1 MNSSS
6 DSLTKQ
12 SPKQTISKSIDEKN
26 SPKNKSTKRKN
37 ESESELVMNS
47 KKRPKKLI
55 LLSDSEEETNEDI
68 DLSKSSTKK
77 SKLDNNI
84 NKSKVENVVKEKK
97 SKKEKSVQQKEIIDK
112 KDRKEKS
119 KKSLDLC
126 NDSTDDEIKDKKK
139 SKTPQKSVKNESKA
153 ESTQP
158 KTKSPQKQVKNELI
172 IEKSERKPKTPQKS
186 NNNELIIE
194 KNEPKRKTPQKS
206 ERNGSSAEKT
216 EPKPKT
222 PQKLNNK
229 LNEVPERTELKSKRS
244 PIKTNINNKSNDI
257 KSNSSFSST
266 NKSKPQ
272 TKQMNESNMWVD
284 KYKPLNSKQ
293 VIGQQGEKSCVNK
306 LIKWLSNW
314 HLNYDKKPG
323 FGKWAS
329 DEGIGFKAALL
340 SGPPGIGKTTS
351 AQLVCQE
358 LGFDFCELN
367 ASDSRNKKSLQEE
380 VKELLKNT
388 TLTNYFNSCDT
399 NKSCSVSTKHVV
411 IMDEVDG
418 MAGNE
423 DRGGVAELIQLIKT
437 TKVPIIC
444 ICNDRS
450 HPKMRS
456 LVNYCFDLRFY
467 KPRIEQIKGPMM
479 SIAYKEGVQISPNVL
494 HELIV
499 SSNQDIRQ
507 VLHNLS
513 LLSTGAKRIDNLL
526 SEKSI
531 KDIRLVLIMFYFS
544 IAFIDFYFY
553 LRVRLMRSKKSLQ
566 VVKNTRE

>member
-1 MNSSS
+1 MDQKFLIILSEKTTKQVFIYQLINYLLIILNYVLILFFSLIANQSMNSSS

-26 SPKNKSTKRKN
+26 SPKSKSTKRKN
-37 ESESELVMNS
+37 ESESELVTNS

-55 LLSDSEEETNEDI
+55 LLSDSEEDMNEEI
-68 DLSKSSTKK
+68 DRSKSSINK

-97 SKKEKSVQQKEIIDK
+97 LKKEKSVQQKEIIDK
-112 KDRKEKS
+112 KERKQKS
-119 KKSLDLC
+119 KQSLD
-126 NDSTDDEIKDKKK
+126 STNDEIKDKKK

-186 NNNELIIE
+186 NNNELIVE
-194 KNEPKRKTPQKS
+194 KNEPKRKTPQKT
-206 ERNGSSAEKT
+206 ERKELSVEKT
-216 EPKPKT
+216 EPKSKT
-222 PQKLNNK
+222 PQKM
-229 LNEVPERTELKSKRS
+229 NEKSKQS
-244 PIKTNINNKSNDI
+244 PIKTNINNKSNDT
-257 KSNSSFSST
+257 KSNSSFSSI
-266 NKSKPQ
+266 NRSKPQ
-272 TKQMNESNMWVD
+272 AKQLNESNMWVD
-284 KYKPLNSKQ
+284 KYKPLNSKLI
-293 VIGQQGEKSCVNK
+293 IGQQGEKSCVNK

-329 DEGIGFKAALL
+329 EEGIGFKAALL

-351 AQLVCQE
+351 AQLVCKE

-380 VKELLKNT
+380 VKELLGNT
-388 TLTNYFNSCDT
+388 TLTNYFNSSDT
-399 NKSCSVSTKHVV
+399 NKNCSVSTKHVV

-479 SIAYKEGVQISPNVL
+479 SIAYKEGIQVAPNVL

-513 LLSTGAKRIDNLL
+513 LMSTGAKRIDNLL
-526 SEKSI
+526 SERSI
-531 KDIRLVLIMFYFS
+531 KDIKLVLIMF
-544 IAFIDFYFY
+544 
-553 LRVRLMRSKKSLQ
+553 
-566 VVKNTRE
+566 

>member
-1 MNSSS
+1 MNSFILITISLSFQNYFQLCFDFIVLLIANQSMNSSS
-6 DSLTKQ
+6 DSSTKQ

-37 ESESELVMNS
+37 ESESQLVTNS

-55 LLSDSEEETNEDI
+55 LLSDSEEDMNEDI
-68 DLSKSSTKK
+68 DRSKSSINK

-97 SKKEKSVQQKEIIDK
+97 LKKEKSIQQKEIIDK
-112 KDRKEKS
+112 KERKEKS
-119 KKSLDLC
+119 KQSLDLC
-126 NDSTDDEIKDKKK
+126 NDSTNDQIKDKKK
-139 SKTPQKSVKNESKA
+139 SKTPQKSVKNEPKI

-158 KTKSPQKQVKNELI
+158 KIKSPQKQVKNELI

-186 NNNELIIE
+186 NSYELVVE

-206 ERNGSSAEKT
+206 ERNGLSAEKT

-222 PQKLNNK
+222 PQKLN
-229 LNEVPERTELKSKRS
+229 EETEKIKLKSKQS

-257 KSNSSFSST
+257 KSNSSFSSI

-272 TKQMNESNMWVD
+272 TKQLNESNMWVD
-284 KYKPLNSKQ
+284 RYKPLNSKQ
-293 VIGQQGEKSCVNK
+293 IIGQQGEKSCVNK

-314 HLNYDKKPG
+314 HLNCDKKPG

-329 DEGIGFKAALL
+329 DDGIGFKAALL

-380 VKELLKNT
+380 VKELLRNT

-399 NKSCSVSTKHVV
+399 NKNCSVSTKHVV

-437 TKVPIIC
+437 TKVPIVC

-467 KPRIEQIKGPMM
+467 KPRVEQIKGPMM
-479 SIAYKEGVQISPNVL
+479 SIAYKEGIQVSPNVL

-531 KDIRLVLIMFYFS
+531 KDIKLVLIMF
-544 IAFIDFYFY
+544 
-553 LRVRLMRSKKSLQ
+553 
-566 VVKNTRE
+566 